1 MRRGWVLG
9 MGEAREKRP
18 GDEVG
23 GQGGVLNAGAPG
35 DAHIT
40 VIRALWP
47 RTRIGSGAKWQKKKK

>member
-1 MRRGWVLG
+1 

-35 DAHIT
+35 DTHIAVT
-40 VIRALWP
+40 RALWS
-47 RTRIGSGAKWQKKKK
+47 RTRIGSGAKWQKKINK